1 MHRTNDRYDV
11 ITDVTTPTAR
21 VWIGRDRR
29 HGDFLSDSAVKVPG
43 GLRTLITRWRRLPTV
58 RIVEI
63 ATLKGGALSARPY
76 QLAQACDGSITTC
89 ALALFE
95 DFCTARRLDPA
106 HLVHT
111 AYPEERDSTSWTLRW
126 RRELRERAAW
136 EGVAY
141 PETWDAS
148 AVRGLVESLHEINHH
163 GLAAVVADL
172 SNVPVL
178 AGEALALSEMR
189 AMGFAFARERVT
201 A

>member
-1 MHRTNDRYDV
+1 MNRTNARYDV
-11 ITDVTTPTAR
+11 VTDVTTPTAR

-43 GLRTLITRWRRLPTV
+43 GVRTLITRWRRLPTIRV
-58 RIVEI
+58 VET

-106 HLVHT
+106 LLVRI
-111 AYPEERDSTSWTLRW
+111 AYPEDRDGTAWTLRD
-126 RRELRERAAW
+126 RRALREKAAW

-141 PETWDAS
+141 PEAWHAA
-148 AVRGLVESLHEINHH
+148 AVRGLVESLHEINYH

-172 SNVPVL
+172 PDVQVL
-178 AGEALALSEMR
+178 TGEALSLAEMR
-189 AMGFAFARERVT
+189 SMGFAFQRDALQ